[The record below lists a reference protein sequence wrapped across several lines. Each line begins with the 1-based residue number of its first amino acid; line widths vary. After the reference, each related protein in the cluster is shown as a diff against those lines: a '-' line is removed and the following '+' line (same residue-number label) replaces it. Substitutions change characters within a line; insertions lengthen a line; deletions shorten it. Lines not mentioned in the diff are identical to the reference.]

1 MSIAVSETLSRTEQR
16 EADILAAAMNMF
28 AEEGY
33 HAVSTRKIAKRA
45 GVSEGT
51 LFNYF
56 GAKHE
61 LMSGLLRAIYAELT
75 DNAQTIFRDISDTRA
90 RLDALALNHI
100 TVMSRDNALFMR
112 LIQSY
117 MNVDI
122 SGYTEIRQSVL
133 HELNLSYAWVFDFVV
148 KEGIDRGEVRED
160 INISALRDLFFGGL
174 EYGSRSLFLHDAFDQ
189 CEERVASLV
198 DPLWQSMRINSTS
211 RSAEESDRLDLVCER
226 LESVAGQLEKLKT

>member
-1 MSIAVSETLSRTEQR
+1 MAEVASKLEPSRTELR
-16 EADILAAAMNMF
+16 EKEILKAAMHLF

-33 HAVSTRKIAKRA
+33 HAVSTRKIAASA

-61 LMSGLLRAIYAELT
+61 LMRALLTAIYTELT
-75 DNAQTIFRDISDTRA
+75 DNANRILRETSETRR
-90 RLDALALNHI
+90 RLEALALNHLD
-100 TVMSRDNALFMR
+100 VMSRDNALFMR

-122 SGYTEIRQSVL
+122 AGYTEIRGSVL
-133 HELNLSYAWVFDFVV
+133 HELNLSYAWVFDFTV
-148 KEGIDRGEVRED
+148 KEGIARGEVRAD

-174 EYGSRSLFLHDAFDQ
+174 EYGSRSLFLHDAFNDK
-189 CEERVASLV
+189 ENRVFSLV
-198 DPLWQSMRINSTS
+198 EPLWNSMEQSSHST
-211 RSAEESDRLDLVCER
+211 DQNQLDNIYDR
-226 LESVAGQLEKLKT
+226 LESVTRKLEKLDLS

>member
-1 MSIAVSETLSRTEQR
+1 MSSTLNNTLNRTEQR
-16 EADILAAAMNMF
+16 EAEILDAAMNMF

-75 DNAQTIFRDISDTRA
+75 ENAQAVFRDISDTRA

-133 HELNLSYAWVFDFVV
+133 HELNISYAWVFDFAV
-148 KEGIDRGEVRED
+148 KEGMQRGEVRED

-198 DPLWQSMRINSTS
+198 DPLWQSMRRDADPRAPENASK
-211 RSAEESDRLDLVCER
+211 LDAVCER
-226 LESVAGQLEKLKT
+226 LESVATQLEKLPT